1 MKKNKILFVLVASL
15 LSFGSLAGCNL
26 SSPAEPKDSQSNVSS
41 SQQNGPSSQG
51 DNASSSN
58 GGNSQSSEQNGNS
71 SSQGG
76 SQSSSQGGGT
86 SSNNGGQSSSNNGGN
101 SSSQGGSQQFSF
113 PDGDAEL
120 KKLVAKNGYELTATV
135 QEGTSSGAFSIGE
148 KGQDDWFTS
157 SDDKEQI
164 GYGFRAGKYNDTD
177 ITHIF
182 VKENT
187 WSYALALIDASD
199 MYDNMFGTVYNIVTL
214 GQKELKDAIATAQ
227 GSKATVGNR
236 EAYKYTI
243 TVEGASGEV
252 YIDTQYG
259 IVLKTVSSEY
269 TFEITS
275 INLNPSVPYNNISI
289 PEDYDV
295 YADYAATYSGK
306 PLNGPSLSLS
316 DKFYI
321 KFQQYAIEDGRKEQV
336 TTLNLMKDGN
346 NTLGYYQSGGST
358 FVDEWDAKTDGS
370 GYLERQAQVYSGTG
384 RADWGK
390 GPTEKTNDEF
400 LANLEQY
407 LGARTYLQYAKKAN
421 AVPDKDKAIA
431 GVNCK
436 AYEVSTGYGSYY
448 TVEMKFWVD
457 PVTNIVFYGYNKV
470 TSGEYVIE
478 TVNIDVLEFS
488 NYLTNGFFDY
498 ACESLIYREQTT
510 PQASDTHHV
519 QSEPG
524 VVKEATCSEKGEM
537 GTKCIYCGYKTVT
550 SEIEK
555 DPNNH
560 SGKSDYWYDDGE
572 GHHYHECYECYEKY
586 DIGDHQLDE
595 SELKPTC
602 SGKAELKC
610 AICEREV
617 EFDVEKSETH
627 TYNIWHYDLSNYYN
641 YDPDLQVTVN
651 WHCDCWYQDSW
662 DREGEAGE
670 DLVWNVP
677 KLSNTDYFTYREVSN
692 YGYSYGEY
700 KANKDALK
708 RDIKAIW
715 TNELDETI
723 DEVLD
728 EILSNMGFYNGTLT
742 TY

>member
-1 MKKNKILFVLVASL
+1 MKKKSFALIASI
-15 LSFGSLAGCNL
+15 SFLAISALIGCN
-26 SSPAEPKDSQSNVSS
+26 SSNEGGNS
-41 SQQNGPSSQG
+41 SQASNNTPASSNPAPSSASGSGQS
-51 DNASSSN
+51 SSSN
-58 GGNSQSSEQNGNS
+58 GNSQSSPSGQSSQGGNYSSS

-76 SQSSSQGGGT
+76 NNSS
-86 SSNNGGQSSSNNGGN
+86 SSSNNS
-101 SSSQGGSQQFSF
+101 SSSQGGSQQFNF
-113 PDGDAEL
+113 PDGNAEL
-120 KKLVAKNGYELTATV
+120 QKLVAKNGYELTATV
-135 QEGTSSGAFSIGE
+135 QEGTSTGTVSIGE

-157 SDDKEQI
+157 TDAKDQI

-187 WSYALALIDASD
+187 WSYALALVDASD
-199 MYDNMFGTVYNIVTL
+199 MYDNMFGTVYNTVVL
-214 GQKELKDAIATAQ
+214 GQKEMKDAVAAAQ
-227 GSKATVGNR
+227 GSKTTVGNR

-243 TVEGASGEV
+243 TVEGASGDV

-259 IVLKTVSSEY
+259 IVLKTVSSAY

-275 INLNPSVPYNNISI
+275 INLNPSIPYNNISI

-295 YADYAATYSGK
+295 YADYAATYLGK
-306 PLNGPSLSLS
+306 PLNGPSLSLPN
-316 DKFYI
+316 KFYI
-321 KFQQYAIEDGRKEQV
+321 QFQQYEIEDGQKEQV

-346 NTLGYYQSGGST
+346 NTLGYYQGGGST
-358 FVDEWDAKTDGS
+358 FVDEWDAKVDNS
-370 GYLERQAQVYSGTG
+370 GYLERQAQIYSGTG

-390 GPTEKTNDEF
+390 GPAEKTNDDF

-421 AVPDKDKAIA
+421 AVPNKDKAIA

-448 TVEMKFWVD
+448 TIEMKFWVD

-470 TSGEYVIE
+470 TSGENVIE

-488 NYLTNGFFDY
+488 NNLTNGFFDH

-510 PQASDTHHV
+510 PQASDMHHV

-560 SGKSDYWYDDGE
+560 SGKSNYWYDDGE
-572 GHHYHECYECYEKY
+572 GHHYHECYDCYEKY

-610 AICEREV
+610 AICERQV
-617 EFDVEKSETH
+617 EFDVPKSETH
-627 TYNIWHYDLSNYYN
+627 TYNIWHYSLSDYYN
-641 YDPDLQVTVN
+641 YDPDQQVTVN

-662 DREGEAGE
+662 DREGDAGE

-677 KLSNTDYFTYREVSN
+677 KLSNTDYFASKD
-692 YGYSYGEY
+692 YGYYIEY
-700 KANKDALK
+700 KANKEALK

-715 TNELDETI
+715 PNESDETI
-723 DEVLD
+723 DEVLE
-728 EILSNMGFYNGTLT
+728 EILENMGFWNGALT
-742 TY
+742 AY